1 MASGGIHHIALR
13 VTDCTRAAAFYA
25 NALGLAELRRTEG
38 DDGRV
43 RSIWLSAGGTILMLE
58 LSLRG
63 SGREDGS
70 GHVLAFEVDDL
81 ADCERRL
88 HDLGIAVADRT
99 AHTLYIE
106 DPDGHRVGLTV
117 FGKARA

>member
-1 MASGGIHHIALR
+1 VRVHHVALR
-13 VTDCTRAAAFYA
+13 VADCERAAEFYSRV
-25 NALGLAELRRTEG
+25 LGLMELRRAEAE
-38 DDGRV
+38 DGRP
-43 RSIWLSAGGTILMLE
+43 RSIWLSAGETILMLE

-63 SGREDGS
+63 SGREGGS

-81 ADCERRL
+81 AECERRL
-88 HDLGIAVADRT
+88 RDLSTAITDRT

-117 FGKARA
+117 FGRVRE

>member
-1 MASGGIHHIALR
+1 VTAGGLHHIALR
-13 VTDCTRAAAFYA
+13 VSDCPRSASFYA
-25 NALGLAELRRTEG
+25 KVLGLTELRRTEG

-43 RSIWLSAGGTILMLE
+43 RSIWLSVGDTILMLE

-63 SGREDGS
+63 SRRGDGS

-81 ADCERRL
+81 ADCERRI
-88 HDLGIAVADRT
+88 HDLGITVTDRT

-117 FGKARA
+117 FGRART

>member
-1 MASGGIHHIALR
+1 VSLHHVALR
-13 VTDCTRAAAFYA
+13 VDDCQRAATFYA
-25 NALGLAELRRTEG
+25 NVLGLKELRRAEA

-43 RSIWLSAGGTILMLE
+43 RSIWLSAGETILMLE
-58 LSLRG
+58 IALRG
-63 SGREDGS
+63 SGRYEGS

-81 ADCERRL
+81 VDCERRL
-88 HDLGIAVADRT
+88 HDLGITVADRT

-117 FGKARA
+117 FGQART